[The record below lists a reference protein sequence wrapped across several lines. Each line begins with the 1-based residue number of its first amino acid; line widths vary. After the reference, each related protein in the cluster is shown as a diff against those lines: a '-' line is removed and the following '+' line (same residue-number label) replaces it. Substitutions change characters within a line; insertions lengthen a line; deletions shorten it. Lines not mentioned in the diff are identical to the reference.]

1 PPAGVPRQISL
12 RHRPRKGAGAR
23 RGTRGSGNRPQA
35 GTAQVKL
42 VDVNVLI
49 YAVNADS
56 AHHERAR
63 RWLEEALSGADR
75 VGLAWIVVL
84 AFLRITTRHGIL
96 ALPLSADRAMA
107 YLDSWLDHPSV
118 DLVTPGEHHWSI
130 FRALIAAVG
139 TAGNL
144 TSDVHLAAL
153 ALEGGWTLV
162 STDNDFRRFEGLQ
175 FLN

>member
-1 PPAGVPRQISL
+1 MSIPQITSA
-12 RHRPRKGAGAR
+12 PED
-23 RGTRGSGNRPQA
+23 GSN
-35 GTAQVKL
+35 
-42 VDVNVLI
+42 I
-49 YAVNADS
+49 
-56 AHHERAR
+56 HC
-63 RWLEEALSGADR
+63 
-75 VGLAWIVVL
+75 I
-84 AFLRITTRHGIL
+84 RHGIL
-96 ALPLSADRAMA
+96 ERPLSAERAMA

-175 FLN
+175 FLNPLERRKGR